1 MKKKFGLVLGGG
13 GARGLAHV
21 GVLKTLTKLGIVP
34 DYIAG
39 TSMGGIIGAAFA
51 SGMDIDQ
58 LEKTAIDKTRM
69 TNMIKMVHLR
79 QPIKGL
85 IDPEK
90 LRKLL
95 ASIIPEDA
103 DFDQLQI
110 PLAVC
115 ATDLNSGKSVGLQK
129 GNLLTAVMASCAL
142 PGVFPPVCIGDD
154 YLVDGGVLNNLPVD
168 LAYRLGA
175 EMVIAIDV
183 QQRMEH
189 HSFWQYE
196 PLKPKLPQPLSD
208 SFYDMMRSETIMSSR
223 ITEINLQ
230 VYPPDL
236 YIEVPVSK
244 EISTLSGYHRA
255 DEIIRVGEKATE
267 KYLDVIQ
274 ALFR

>member
-1 MKKKFGLVLGGG
+1 
-13 GARGLAHV
+13 
-21 GVLKTLTKLGIVP
+21 
-34 DYIAG
+34 
-39 TSMGGIIGAAFA
+39 
-51 SGMDIDQ
+51 
-58 LEKTAIDKTRM
+58 
-69 TNMIKMVHLR
+69 
-79 QPIKGL
+79 
-85 IDPEK
+85 
-90 LRKLL
+90 
-95 ASIIPEDA
+95 
-103 DFDQLQI
+103 
-110 PLAVC
+110 
-115 ATDLNSGKSVGLQK
+115 
-129 GNLLTAVMASCAL
+129 MASCAL
-142 PGVFPPVCIGDD
+142 PGVFPPVSIGDS

-255 DEIIRVGEKATE
+255 EEIIRVGEKAIE
-267 KYLDVIQ
+267 KYIDPIQ
-274 ALFR
+274 ALFRE